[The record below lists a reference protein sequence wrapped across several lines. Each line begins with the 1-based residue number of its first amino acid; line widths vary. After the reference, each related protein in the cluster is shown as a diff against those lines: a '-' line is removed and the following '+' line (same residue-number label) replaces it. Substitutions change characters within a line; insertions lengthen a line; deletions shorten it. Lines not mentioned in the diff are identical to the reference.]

1 MKPKYIHILSIL
13 LTVLYGL
20 FVVFLYATEPRTIAE
35 VSDRAGETVDSV
47 VNKGQVITGTYEVD
61 AAKFAEG
68 LRAFR
73 SDNFPLARDRF
84 IAADPERRDPKTQ
97 FYIAYSYYR
106 QGWGRFSNDDELFK
120 EGLAETGRLVK
131 LDPDFHSDDASLGM
145 RTAAELRYEFEE
157 GLKISATDFY
167 PQKVFRERK

>member
-1 MKPKYIHILSIL
+1 ELDVSSCFARVQKNVNGKKVVKKRPTVYPIKSFGEVPMRPKYIHILSIL
-13 LTVLYGL
+13 LTVVYGL

-47 VNKGQVITGTYEVD
+47 VNKGQIITGTYEVD
-61 AAKFAEG
+61 APKFAEG

-73 SDNFPLARDRF
+73 ADNFPLARDRF
-84 IAADPERRDPKTQ
+84 IAADPERRDAKTQ

-120 EGLAETGRLVK
+120 KGLAETEKLVRI
-131 LDPDFHSDDASLGM
+131 DPDF
-145 RTAAELRYEFEE
+145 
-157 GLKISATDFY
+157 
-167 PQKVFRERK
+167 